1 MEPFAGPVLA
11 FDFGSRVATA
21 AVARSGA
28 LLASIEAEREARDA
42 DLLPLVEAC
51 LERAGVGRRELAAV
65 AALAGPGSFTG
76 VRVACATALGLADA
90 LGIVAFGVPT
100 LEAYALAAPAGAG
113 RVLAVVDALR
123 GEWFGQAFERGAG
136 LDVLLDA
143 VPLGEPRI
151 ASAGELAGADAG
163 RVASRV
169 AGPDAARFATEAGLE
184 AATALTR
191 FRAAE
196 AAALAA
202 SQGRWRA
209 GGGLLERP
217 LHLRSPAARA
227 ARPR

>member
-21 AVARSGA
+21 AVARSGV

-136 LDVLLDA
+136 LDGLLDA

-163 RVASRV
+163 RVA
-169 AGPDAARFATEAGLE
+169 GPDAARFAAEAGLE
-184 AATALTR
+184 PATALTL

>member
-21 AVARSGA
+21 AVARSGV

-90 LGIVAFGVPT
+90 LGIVAFGEPT

-163 RVASRV
+163 RVA
-169 AGPDAARFATEAGLE
+169 GPDAARFAAEAGLE
-184 AATALTR
+184 PATALTL